1 MRNGSALKMRKPW
14 LRRIRVALL
23 AILAVV
29 VVAGLAKLA
38 LSGQEVPDS
47 RALVRA
53 IFILLVAGGIPL
65 ALWLFRG
72 RR

>member
-1 MRNGSALKMRKPW
+1 MRSGSASNMRKPW

-29 VVAGLAKLA
+29 VVAGLTKLA
-38 LSGQEVPDS
+38 LSGQDFPES

-53 IFILLVAGGIPL
+53 IFILLVASGIPL

>member
-1 MRNGSALKMRKPW
+1 MRNVPDLKMRKPSPRR
-14 LRRIRVALL
+14 LRIGLL
-23 AILAVV
+23 IILAVV

-65 ALWLFRG
+65 AVWLFRG